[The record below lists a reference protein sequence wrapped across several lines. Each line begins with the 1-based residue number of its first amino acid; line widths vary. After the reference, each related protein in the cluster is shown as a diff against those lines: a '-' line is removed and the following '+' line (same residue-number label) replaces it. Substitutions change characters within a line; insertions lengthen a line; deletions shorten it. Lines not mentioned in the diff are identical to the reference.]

1 MTSAPPTSSKTRAA
15 TAPKTATG
23 ADETPAPETEPREAG
38 QKTVEHKDK
47 SKDQGKSKGLSN
59 DKPETKSRRERLRLL
74 YHGHSRAAHRFRY
87 GILTFDLITIA
98 FIIATSFTPD
108 APWIEV
114 MDVCFGVVI
123 LIEFCARLWVNP
135 HPGREFTHFA
145 TWADIVAIMSF
156 LAPIVGEGLG
166 FLRILRTLRLLHTYQ
181 LMATLRVDSP
191 FFRRNEE
198 TIVASV
204 NLIVFVFITTG
215 LVYETQHYR
224 NPAIANYVDALY
236 FTVATLT
243 TTGFGDITL
252 HGSLGRL
259 IAVSIMIFGV
269 TLFLRLLQT
278 LLRPQKVR
286 FPCQGCGLQR
296 HEVDAVFCKACGAK
310 LNIPDEGRF

>member
-1 MTSAPPTSSKTRAA
+1 M
-15 TAPKTATG
+15 
-23 ADETPAPETEPREAG
+23 
-38 QKTVEHKDK
+38 
-47 SKDQGKSKGLSN
+47 
-59 DKPETKSRRERLRLL
+59 RLL

-87 GILTFDLITIA
+87 VLLAFDIVTVA

-108 APWIEV
+108 QPWIEYL
-114 MDVCFGVVI
+114 DVFFGVII
-123 LIEFCARLWVNP
+123 LTDFLARLWVSP
-135 HPGREFTHFA
+135 HPAREFLHIS
-145 TWADIVAIMSF
+145 TWADIIAIFSF

-166 FLRILRTLRLLHTYQ
+166 FLRVLRTVRLLHTYQ
-181 LMATLRVDSP
+181 LMSMLRADFP

-198 TIVASV
+198 TVIAVV
-204 NLIVFVFITTG
+204 NLIVFLFITTG

-224 NPAIANYVDALY
+224 NPSIGNYVDALY
-236 FTVATLT
+236 FTVTTLT

-252 HGSLGRL
+252 EGSLGRL
-259 IAVSIMIFGV
+259 IAVMIMIFGV

-286 FPCQGCGLQR
+286 YPCHGCGLQR

>member
-1 MTSAPPTSSKTRAA
+1 MTSAPTTPSKTTASSTKAA
-15 TAPKTATG
+15 AG
-23 ADETPAPETEPREAG
+23 GGDVEAHEAEE
-38 QKTVEHKDK
+38 KEK
-47 SKDQGKSKGLSN
+47 SL
-59 DKPETKSRRERLRLL
+59 RERLRLL

-87 GILTFDLITIA
+87 VLLGFDLVTVA

-108 APWIEV
+108 QPYIEYL
-114 MDVCFGVVI
+114 DVLFGGII
-123 LIEFCARLWVNP
+123 LLDFLARLWVSP
-135 HPGREFTHFA
+135 HPAREFTYIS
-145 TWADIVAIMSF
+145 TWADMVAILSF

-166 FLRILRTLRLLHTYQ
+166 FLRILRTVRLLHTYQ
-181 LMATLRVDSP
+181 LMSTLRADFP

-198 TIVASV
+198 PIIAVV
-204 NLIVFVFITTG
+204 NLVVFVFITTG

-224 NPAIANYVDALY
+224 NPAIGNYVDALY
-236 FTVATLT
+236 FTVTTLT

-259 IAVSIMIFGV
+259 IAVVIMIFGV

-286 FPCQGCGLQR
+286 YPCHGCGLQR
-296 HEVDAVFCKACGAK
+296 HEVDAVYCKACGSK

>member
-1 MTSAPPTSSKTRAA
+1 MTSVQTTPPKAPSSSDSKAA
-15 TAPKTATG
+15 NGGERTQ
-23 ADETPAPETEPREAG
+23 PAQEAEP
-38 QKTVEHKDK
+38 QDK
-47 SKDQGKSKGLSN
+47 SF
-59 DKPETKSRRERLRLL
+59 RERLRLL

-87 GILTFDLITIA
+87 GILAFDLITVA
-98 FIIATSFTPD
+98 FIIFTSFRPN

-114 MDVCFGVVI
+114 LDVCFGVVI
-123 LIEFCARLWVNP
+123 LIEFLARLWVSP
-135 HPGREFTHFA
+135 HPGREFAHFS
-145 TWADIVAIMSF
+145 TWADIIAILSF

-181 LMATLRVDSP
+181 LMATLRVDFP

-198 TIVASV
+198 TIVAVV
-204 NLIVFVFITTG
+204 NLIVFMFITTG
-215 LVYETQHYR
+215 LVYETQHYQ
-224 NPAIANYVDALY
+224 NPAISNYVDALY

-252 HGSLGRL
+252 HGSFGRL
-259 IAVSIMIFGV
+259 VAVGIMIFGV

-286 FPCQGCGLQR
+286 YPCPGCGLQR
-296 HEVDAVFCKACGAK
+296 HEVDAVHCKACGET

>member
-1 MTSAPPTSSKTRAA
+1 MTSAPTTQSKASPSSASKAE
-15 TAPKTATG
+15 KTATP
-23 ADETPAPETEPREAG
+23 AEQAQKDEE
-38 QKTVEHKDK
+38 
-47 SKDQGKSKGLSN
+47 
-59 DKPETKSRRERLRLL
+59 KPFRERLRIL

-87 GILTFDLITIA
+87 CILAFDLVTVA

-114 MDVCFGVVI
+114 LDVCFGVVI
-123 LIEFCARLWVNP
+123 LIEFLARLWVSP
-135 HPGREFTHFA
+135 HPGREFTHFS

-181 LMATLRVDSP
+181 LMATLRVDFP

-198 TIVASV
+198 PIVAVV
-204 NLIVFVFITTG
+204 NLIVFMFITTG
-215 LVYETQHYR
+215 LVYETQHYQ
-224 NPAIANYVDALY
+224 NPAIGNYVDALY

-252 HGSLGRL
+252 HGSFGRL
-259 IAVSIMIFGV
+259 VAVGIMIFGV

-286 FPCQGCGLQR
+286 YPCPGCGLQR
-296 HEVDAVFCKACGAK
+296 HEVDAVHCKACGEL

>member
-1 MTSAPPTSSKTRAA
+1 MTSGSTTPTKASSASQSKTAESS
-15 TAPKTATG
+15 
-23 ADETPAPETEPREAG
+23 DG
-38 QKTVEHKDK
+38 QKQTKEPEPQEK
-47 SKDQGKSKGLSN
+47 SL
-59 DKPETKSRRERLRLL
+59 RERLRIL

-87 GILTFDLITIA
+87 GVLAFDLVTIA

-108 APWIEV
+108 SPWIEV
-114 MDVCFGVVI
+114 LDVCFGVVI
-123 LIEFCARLWVNP
+123 LIEFCARLWVSP
-135 HPGREFTHFA
+135 HPGREFAHFA
-145 TWADIVAIMSF
+145 TWADIVAILSF

-181 LMATLRVDSP
+181 LMATLRVDFP

-198 TIVASV
+198 TVVAV
-204 NLIVFVFITTG
+204 INLIVFMFITTG

-224 NPAIANYVDALY
+224 NPAIGNYVDALY

-252 HGSLGRL
+252 QGSLGRL

-286 FPCQGCGLQR
+286 YPCHGCGLQR
-296 HEVDAVFCKACGAK
+296 HEVDAVHCKACGAN